1 MMAVMLRRYRFT
13 VDEYD
18 RMAQAGVLTR
28 CDRVELL
35 DGEIVEMSPIGDRHA
50 SVVAR
55 LNSLFGERLRGR
67 AIVWPQN
74 PVGLRVVRSVPQPDV
89 ALLRSRDD
97 FYAAGRPGPE
107 DVLLLI
113 EVMDTSAE
121 TDRGVKLPLYARARI
136 AEVWMVDL
144 GADTLEVHRRPVA
157 AGYAEARVLHRGDC
171 VSPQAFQ
178 DLTLTVDELL
188 GRPRGTSA
196 RRDRIRRGRSRR
208 RPGAP

>member
-1 MMAVMLRRYRFT
+1 MAVMLKRYRFT

-18 RMAQAGVLTR
+18 RMAAAGVLTQ

-55 LNSLFGERLRGR
+55 ISSVFGERLRGR
-67 AIVWPQN
+67 SIVWPQN

-89 ALLRSRDD
+89 TLLRPRND
-97 FYAAGRPGPE
+97 FYASGRPGP
-107 DVLLLI
+107 DDALLVI

-121 TDRGVKLPLYARARI
+121 TDRSVKLPLYARAGI
-136 AEVWMVDL
+136 AEVWLADL
-144 GADTLEVHRRPVA
+144 GADSLEVYRRPTA
-157 AGYAEARVLHRGDC
+157 AGYSDARVLRRGEQII
-171 VSPQAFQ
+171 PQAFP

-188 GRPRGTSA
+188 G
-196 RRDRIRRGRSRR
+196 
-208 RPGAP
+208 

>member
-1 MMAVMLRRYRFT
+1 MAVMLKRYRFT

-18 RMAQAGVLTR
+18 RMAAAGVLTQ

-55 LNSLFGERLRGR
+55 ISHVFSERLGR
-67 AIVWPQN
+67 RSIVWGQN

-89 ALLRSRDD
+89 ALLRPRDD
-97 FYAAGRPGPE
+97 FYARGRPGPE

-113 EVMDTSAE
+113 EVMDTSAA
-121 TDRGVKLPLYARARI
+121 TDRDVKLPLYARAGI
-136 AEVWMVDL
+136 AEVWLADL
-144 GADTLEVHRRPVA
+144 GADTLEMYRWPTTV
-157 AGYAEARVLHRGDC
+157 GYSDTRVLRRGER
-171 VSPQAFQ
+171 VSPQAFP

-188 GRPRGTSA
+188 G
-196 RRDRIRRGRSRR
+196 
-208 RPGAP
+208 